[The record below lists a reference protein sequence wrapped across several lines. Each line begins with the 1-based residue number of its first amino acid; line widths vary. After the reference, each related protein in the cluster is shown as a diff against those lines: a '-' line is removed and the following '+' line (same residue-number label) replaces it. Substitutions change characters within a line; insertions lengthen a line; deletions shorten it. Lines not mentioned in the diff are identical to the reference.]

1 MNDTATIATCSCCRA
16 RFIGVP
22 GLCPECEK
30 DSEFYK
36 LSRKKGDPRDFIP
49 YPALFQQWKA
59 RRAECREWRKTAEQA
74 ANDRAARV
82 QAEQERAQ
90 ALAVLHAAGIDPT
103 PALALAAELDKARAE
118 LARTQAERDRLQHE
132 VNDYRAGRPD
142 PLEVI
147 RQQWEQG
154 QARLM
159 QAVAGKA
166 AFPPEQWRRLVQLAH
181 PDRHGDSPAAVEA
194 TRWLLEN
201 RP

>member
-1 MNDTATIATCSCCRA
+1 MNDTATLATCSCCRA

-30 DSEFYK
+30 DSAFYK
-36 LSRKKGDPRDFIP
+36 LARKKGDPRDFIP

-59 RRAECREWRKTAEQA
+59 RRAECREWRKAGEQMA
-74 ANDRAARV
+74 SDRAARE
-82 QAEQERAQ
+82 QAEQERAH

-118 LARTQAERDRLQHE
+118 
-132 VNDYRAGRPD
+132 
-142 PLEVI
+142 I
-147 RQQWEQG
+147 RQLELRLECSHSINERLE
-154 QARLM
+154 ARLAGKPEPWETALESLRASM
-159 QAVAGKA
+159 GKA

-181 PDRHGDSPAAVEA
+181 PDRHDNSPAAVEA

>member
-1 MNDTATIATCSCCRA
+1 MNDTATITTCSCCRA

-49 YPALFQQWKA
+49 YPTLFQQWKA

-82 QAEQERAQ
+82 QAEAERAQ
-90 ALAVLHAAGIDPT
+90 ALAVLHAAGIDPN

-118 LARTQAERDRLQHE
+118 LERERALAAYWRQRAEELQAGKPDRHEALLQEFRRLQNQ
-132 VNDYRAGRPD
+132 V
-142 PLEVI
+142 
-147 RQQWEQG
+147 
-154 QARLM
+154 
-159 QAVAGKA
+159 

-181 PDRHGDSPAAVEA
+181 PDKHGDSPAAVEA

>member
-1 MNDTATIATCSCCRA
+1 MNDTATLATCSCCRA

-30 DSEFYK
+30 DSAFYK
-36 LSRKKGDPRDFIP
+36 LSRKKGDPRQFIP
-49 YPALFQQWKA
+49 YPTLFQQWKA
-59 RRAECREWRKTAEQA
+59 RRAECRESRKAREQM
-74 ANDRAARV
+74 ANDRAVRE

-90 ALAVLHAAGIDPT
+90 ALAVLHAAGIDPN

-118 LARTQAERDRLQHE
+118 
-132 VNDYRAGRPD
+132 
-142 PLEVI
+142 I
-147 RQQWEQG
+147 RQLESRLECSRSINESLE
-154 QARLM
+154 ARLAGKPEPWEAALESLRASM
-159 QAVAGKA
+159 GKA

-181 PDRHGDSPAAVEA
+181 PDRHDNSPAAVEA

>member
-1 MNDTATIATCSCCRA
+1 MNDTATVATCSCCRA

-30 DSEFYK
+30 DSAFYK
-36 LSRKKGDPRDFIP
+36 LARKKGDPRDFIP
-49 YPALFQQWKA
+49 YPTLFQQWKA
-59 RRAECREWRKTAEQA
+59 RRAECREWRKAGEQMA
-74 ANDRAARV
+74 SDRAARE

-90 ALAVLHAAGIDPT
+90 ALAVLNAAGIDPN

-118 LARTQAERDRLQHE
+118 LARTQADRDYWKRDAME
-132 VNDYRAGRPD
+132 ARAGKPD
-142 PLEVI
+142 PSEALI
-147 RQQWEQG
+147 DLFK
-154 QARLM
+154 AYKN
-159 QAVAGKA
+159 KA

-181 PDRHGDSPAAVEA
+181 PDKHGDSPAAVEA